1 MVSGRASCPR
11 NQEVAR
17 TPSMLLGTG
26 RTATAPS
33 VKESGD
39 TEEGGSK
46 EAEQVQD
53 ASRVPGGGG
62 EGEER
67 RGGASET
74 EGEMLSQVSLSW

>member
-26 RTATAPS
+26 RRAMVP
-33 VKESGD
+33 SGD
-39 TEEGGSK
+39 TEEGSSK

-62 EGEER
+62 KGEER
-67 RGGASET
+67 RRGTSET
-74 EGEMLSQVSLSW
+74 KGEMLSQVSLSW